1 MGYESRIYIVRK
13 SNQYD
18 PDIGK
23 VWAEVL
29 MVFNLGK
36 VTEDLED
43 WYREQKPTDCYIYK
57 DDGNTV
63 VLEDECGDP
72 LREMDLIDCYNAIS
86 DEIDR
91 RISHGADYTIE
102 RVLIDGVLDILMD
115 KYALRSSRV
124 VCLHYGY

>member
-29 MVFNLGK
+29 MAFNLGK
-36 VTEDLED
+36 VTSELED
-43 WYREQKPTDCYIYK
+43 WYKKQQPTDCFIYK

-63 VLEDECGDP
+63 VLEDEYGNP

-91 RISHGADYTIE
+91 RIGQGVDHDIE
-102 RVLIDGVLDILMD
+102 RALIEALNSLMD
-115 KYALRSSRV
+115 RYALRDSRV